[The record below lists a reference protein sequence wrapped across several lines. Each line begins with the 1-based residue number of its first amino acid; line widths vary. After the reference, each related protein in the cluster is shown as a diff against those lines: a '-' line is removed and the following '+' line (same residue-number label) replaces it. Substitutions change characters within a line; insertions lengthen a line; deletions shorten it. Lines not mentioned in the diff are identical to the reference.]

1 MWACRRGSPM
11 PGPRRLVGPLR
22 CSASTHAK
30 CWPKSVSHPSRSV
43 PSTRPERSVARP
55 TTCRSTKISSPDMDI
70 YSVVDQRRSVRG
82 FLADPV
88 ERDVIER
95 VLSAACRAPSGGN
108 LQPWHLYVLTGDPL
122 RALVEEIRGTTNN

>member
-1 MWACRRGSPM
+1 
-11 PGPRRLVGPLR
+11 
-22 CSASTHAK
+22 
-30 CWPKSVSHPSRSV
+30 
-43 PSTRPERSVARP
+43 
-55 TTCRSTKISSPDMDI
+55 MDI

-122 RALVEEIRGTTNN
+122 LIGRQGLQGDVERRVRVLERLWLNSLWGGGQS